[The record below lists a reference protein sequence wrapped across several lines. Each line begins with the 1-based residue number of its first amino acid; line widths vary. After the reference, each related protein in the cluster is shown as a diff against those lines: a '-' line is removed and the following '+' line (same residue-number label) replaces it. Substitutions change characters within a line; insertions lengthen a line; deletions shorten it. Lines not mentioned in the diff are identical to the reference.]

1 MPDIDLSIIVVV
13 FNMQREAPRTLH
25 SLSCR
30 YQRDVQSLNYEV
42 IVVDNGSAQPLPA
55 ALMAELGP
63 EFRYLQMDHPSASPA
78 AAINTAAATARG
90 RLLGIMIDGARILSP
105 GVLVSAVRA
114 SRLAEHPVVYTLGWH
129 LGHDLQSRAATTG
142 YNQTVEDQLLES
154 IAWPA
159 DGYRLFDIATQAP
172 NSNKGW
178 LFPPGESNCL
188 VLRRDDF
195 QQLGGYDPAFDLPG
209 GGLVN
214 QDFFH
219 RAVEMPGAV
228 PVVLLGEGS
237 FHQVHGGAMTGAD
250 PAAAEERFA
259 LYKQQYQRLR
269 GKPFGRPVFD
279 PLLLGQLPGPAVR
292 FLRKSLAIG
301 AV

>member
-1 MPDIDLSIIVVV
+1 MPELDLSIIVVV

-25 SLSCR
+25 SLSRR

-42 IVVDNGSAQPLPA
+42 IVVDNGSSQPLPA
-55 ALMAELGP
+55 ALLADLGR
-63 EFRYLQMDHPSASPA
+63 EFRYLPMDQPSASPA
-78 AAINTAAATARG
+78 TAINTAAATARG
-90 RLLGIMIDGARILSP
+90 RLLAVMIDGARILTP
-105 GVLVSAVRA
+105 GVLAGAARA
-114 SRLAEHPVVYTLGWH
+114 SHLAEHPVIYTLGWH
-129 LGHDLQSRAATTG
+129 LGHDLQSRAAITG
-142 YNQTVEDQLLES
+142 YNQAVEDQLLDS

-178 LFPPGESNCL
+178 LHPPGESNCL
-188 VLRRDDF
+188 FVRRDDF
-195 QQLGGYDPAFDLPG
+195 QQLCGYDPAFDLPG

-219 RAVEMPGAV
+219 RAIEMPGAV

-237 FHQVHGGAMTGAD
+237 FHQIHGGIMSGAD
-250 PAAAEERFA
+250 PAAAEQRFA
-259 LYKQQYQRLR
+259 LYKQQYERLR
-269 GKPFGRPVFD
+269 GKPFGRPVFA

-292 FLRKSLAIG
+292 FLRKSLDS
-301 AV
+301 